1 MNRLIDPF
9 GRQHS
14 YLRISVTDRCNL
26 GCFYCM
32 PGDGVTWRNRSSL
45 LTFEELERISSIFVN
60 MGIRK
65 IRLTGGEPLARK
77 DLDILVGKLRRIDNL
92 EVVAMTTNGVLLKD
106 HALRLK
112 QAGLTHLNV
121 SLDSLRSDR
130 YLRITGKDEHH
141 RVLAGIKETLR
152 LGFSSLKINVVV
164 IAGVNEDEILDF
176 VALASDWGVNV
187 RFIEFMPF
195 RNNEWKIDR
204 VVTYH
209 QMLERIN
216 SRYTLVPLV
225 AAPSSVARDFG
236 ILGAAGSVSFITS
249 MSDSF
254 CESCNRLR
262 LTAEGSIKACLFH
275 PEEISIRDRIRGGA
289 TDADIEE
296 VILAAL
302 AQKPEAHPPAQEI
315 VSSTNKSMIEI
326 GG

>member
-1 MNRLIDPF
+1 MNRLIDRF

-26 GCFYCM
+26 RCFYCM
-32 PGDGVTWRNRSSL
+32 PGDGVAWRHRSSL
-45 LTFEELERISSIFVN
+45 LTFEELERISSIFVS

-65 IRLTGGEPLARK
+65 IRLTGGEPLIRNN
-77 DLDILVGKLRRIDNL
+77 LDILVGKLLSIDDL
-92 EVVAMTTNGVLLKD
+92 EVVAMTTNGTLLED
-106 HALRLK
+106 HAPRLK

-130 YLRITGKDEHH
+130 YLRITGRDEHQ
-141 RVLAGIKETLR
+141 RVLSGMKEALR
-152 LGFSSLKINVVV
+152 LGFPSLKINVVV
-164 IAGVNEDEILDF
+164 IAGVNDDEILDF
-176 VALASDWGVNV
+176 VALACDWGVNV

-204 VVTYH
+204 VVSYH
-209 QMLERIN
+209 QMIEQISR
-216 SRYTLVPLV
+216 RYTLVPLA

-262 LTAEGSIKACLFH
+262 LTAEGAIKACLFH
-275 PEEISIRDRIRGGA
+275 PEEISIRDRIREGA
-289 TDADIEE
+289 TDTDIEE
-296 VILAAL
+296 MILSAL
-302 AQKPEAHPPAQEI
+302 AQKPEAHPPAQDI
-315 VSSTNKSMIEI
+315 ASRINRSMIEI